1 MDRKVAKAMRCAQ
14 AKASK
19 MFGFRYCA
27 WRLSL
32 FDCSFLRTQT
42 NRPDLRLV
50 LSGKHAAEARE

>member
-1 MDRKVAKAMRCAQ
+1 MR
-14 AKASK
+14 ASEGIET
-19 MFGFRYCA
+19 FGFRYCA

-50 LSGKHAAEARE
+50 LSGKHVAEARE